1 MLPDPV
7 TATSRTRTRRLER
20 PGTAAAVAMDRT
32 PAGITTER
40 AVDTL
45 SVWLMVPHNWNKAEI
60 KQCTLEI

>member
-20 PGTAAAVAMDRT
+20 PGTAAAAAMDRT

-45 SVWLMVPHNWNKAEI
+45 SV
-60 KQCTLEI
+60 